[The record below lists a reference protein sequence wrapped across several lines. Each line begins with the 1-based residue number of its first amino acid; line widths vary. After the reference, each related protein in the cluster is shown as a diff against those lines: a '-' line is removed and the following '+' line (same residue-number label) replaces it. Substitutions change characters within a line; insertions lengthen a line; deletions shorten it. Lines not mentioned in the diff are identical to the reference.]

1 MEPIDLVPSG
11 YRFLPTAEQLLVDY
25 LANWVAGAPP
35 WPRCRLRGRLRHRA
49 VESSRQRSAGGLF
62 LCGAQAQEQ
71 RRLARRSK
79 GRQRFLTLYKSKK
92 PLSPWSAGARW
103 WSGERAAFLSTMA
116 GGRTPGGRCTSSRCV
131 RLAASRHE
139 FSVTSREARIVPTP
153 AAPPSKRLRP
163 P

>member
-1 MEPIDLVPSG
+1 WSPSTS
-11 YRFLPTAEQLLVDY
+11 YRAATGSFPRRRNSWLTTSPT
-25 LANWVAGAPP
+25 VAGAPS

-79 GRQRFLTLYKSKK
+79 GRQRFLDSVQKQETVKSMVGGREMVVGRKSC
-92 PLSPWSAGARW
+92 LS
-103 WSGERAAFLSTMA
+103 STMA

-139 FSVTSREARIVPTP
+139 FSVTSREARIVPT
-153 AAPPSKRLRP
+153 RRHHHQNG
-163 P
+163 